1 MTKLDPAGEPSMDE
15 ILASIRRIIAE
26 EPPGSRVQPDPP
38 IAARKE
44 PAPPPG
50 ELTAASDAKAAT
62 SRTEPSFGSAFGPSL
77 FAAPPARQ
85 PEPALRPSPTGK
97 REVEAIP
104 LGGGQPEIDTQ
115 LADVLGA
122 MRGAPVDTGRAQP
135 TPAPRTETAAMQ
147 EPTPATNVQAAIDS
161 LIAPKPDSGFG
172 QQASAHS
179 RPGFTVSR
187 DGFIPPPEKPAPQPA
202 SDPFEFSLGPSP
214 FARQTEP
221 APEPSPAAERPA
233 PSRAA
238 EAFGSL
244 VPSRDMLSIDRS
256 AHAGPS
262 MPMAQ
267 PPADTL
273 PGSPA
278 SFASAPGSR
287 PQPDFAAM
295 SFKSA
300 PEVSKTAAEPA
311 LMAPGGLEP
320 SPVPA
325 PATSMPSLSAA
336 SPAAFVPAAAA
347 PQPVSVVNQQRPAG
361 SARPAIRT
369 APSFGE
375 IATPSTSQASW
386 PPPSEA
392 RPAVEPFVGASSAAP
407 SPAPQAAQPPAAAV
421 PAPPFTATMFEAPA
435 SAAAAQS
442 AAATGPALEAG
453 APAAPLGAP
462 NETAATPAPKEA
474 APSAEVSAIPPASPA
489 PVAAQPDAT
498 ATLLEQLARPS
509 GAAPVPE
516 PAALPVNALAVEHVE
531 PIIEPAAAAP
541 AQAEQ
546 DAGFEDAHEAYAEAG
561 AAIEPA
567 TPVTPAATAPA
578 ASGVK
583 ALVARASDDSQQ
595 SGPAAAAPV
604 ADDGSNVRTMEDTV
618 ADLLRPMLRTWLSEN
633 MPRIVERALRKEL
646 EESNRPEHKS
656 AAE

>member
-38 IAARKE
+38 IAART
-44 PAPPPG
+44 PPQG
-50 ELTAASDAKAAT
+50 ELTAASEAKAAAP
-62 SRTEPSFGSAFGPSL
+62 RTEPSFGSAFGPSL
-77 FAAPPARQ
+77 FAATPARQ

-104 LGGGQPEIDTQ
+104 LGGQPEIDTQ

-135 TPAPRTETAAMQ
+135 SPAPRTETAATQ

-161 LIAPKPDSGFG
+161 LIAPKPDAGFG
-172 QQASAHS
+172 QPAPAPS

-187 DGFIPPPEKPAPQPA
+187 DGFIPPAEKPAPQPA

-214 FARQTEP
+214 FARQTERP
-221 APEPSPAAERPA
+221 PEPAPAAERPA

-267 PPADTL
+267 PPADAL

-278 SFASAPGSR
+278 SLASAPGFR

-311 LMAPGGLEP
+311 FMAPGGLEP

-325 PATSMPSLSAA
+325 SATSMPSLSAA

-347 PQPVSVVNQQRPAG
+347 PQPLSVVDQQRPAA
-361 SARPAIRT
+361 SARPATRT

-375 IATPSTSQASW
+375 IATPSTSLASW

-392 RPAVEPFVGASSAAP
+392 RPAVEPFVAASSVAS
-407 SPAPQAAQPPAAAV
+407 SPAPQEAQPPAAAA
-421 PAPPFTATMFEAPA
+421 PAPPFPATMFEAPA
-435 SAAAAQS
+435 SAAPQS

-462 NETAATPAPKEA
+462 NETAATPAPREA
-474 APSAEVSAIPPASPA
+474 APSAEVSAISPASPA

-516 PAALPVNALAVEHVE
+516 SGPAALPVNALAVEHVE
-531 PIIEPAAAAP
+531 AIIEPAAAAP
-541 AQAEQ
+541 SQAEQ
-546 DAGFEDAHEAYAEAG
+546 DEDAGFEDAHEAYAEAE

-567 TPVTPAATAPA
+567 TPVMRTATAPA
-578 ASGVK
+578 ASGAK
-583 ALVARASDDSQQ
+583 ALVARASDDAQQ